1 MIVVDLA
8 EQDENFSFQSV
19 VDLLELKKLR
29 LIACILRISP
39 CTSGRLGIKLKV
51 GKKLRLFIMD
61 SGDFMSVRK

>member
-1 MIVVDLA
+1 
-8 EQDENFSFQSV
+8 
-19 VDLLELKKLR
+19 DLLELKKLR
-29 LIACILRISP
+29 LIACILRIFP

>member
-1 MIVVDLA
+1 MNVIDLA
-8 EQDENFSFQSV
+8 DNFSFRSV

-29 LIACILRISP
+29 LIACILRIFP
-39 CTSGRLGIKLKV
+39 CASGRLGIKLKV